1 MWTHAWVVAG
11 AKVGLCE
18 LPRAL
23 ISSDDKGGMGGT
35 CVLRGCVPKKLMAL
49 AGLFA
54 EELQDAAS
62 FGCGIMPPES
72 MTILLSVKIL
82 PMTPLHAALATLSTC
97 CVYNI

>member
-1 MWTHAWVVAG
+1 MCTDVWVVAG

-23 ISSDDKGGMGGT
+23 ISSDDKGGTGGT

-54 EELQDAAS
+54 EELQDASS
-62 FGCGIMPPES
+62 FGCA
-72 MTILLSVKIL
+72 VKL
-82 PMTPLHAALATLSTC
+82 PGAMNSPTSSHTAGFGKTSFHALFGHSLHLPLM
-97 CVYNI
+97 